1 MNYIF
6 YVLLLLLQLN
16 VTVKKLQESDL
27 VLIDSLTSVN
37 TTLTTQASY
46 EAEDCN
52 PSFHNRTAKRF
63 QIYIA
68 S

>member
-6 YVLLLLLQLN
+6 YVLLLLLLLLLQLN

-46 EAEDCN
+46 EAED
-52 PSFHNRTAKRF
+52 
-63 QIYIA
+63 
-68 S
+68 